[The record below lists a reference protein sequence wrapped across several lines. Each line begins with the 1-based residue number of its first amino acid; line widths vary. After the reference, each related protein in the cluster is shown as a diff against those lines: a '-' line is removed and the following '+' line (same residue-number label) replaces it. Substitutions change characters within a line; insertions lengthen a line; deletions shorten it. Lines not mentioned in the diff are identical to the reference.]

1 MKINILALVLGLFTC
16 TFAHADYDTDTIR
29 NKKNGGYFFSE
40 LTNIDH
46 NIVQNQCRTG
56 TCWSYSSLS
65 FFESELI
72 RLGKPK
78 VNLSEMFIVR
88 GAYIEKARNYIRMDG
103 HFNFGQGG
111 AFHDILYI
119 MDRYGIVPESEYTGL
134 NYGTD
139 KHNHSEMSGM
149 LKAQLDVIKK
159 KPQGGKLTPNWIKA
173 VKGTVEAYLGE
184 APKKFTFEG
193 KEYTPIT
200 FRDYLGIVPSDYVSL
215 TSFTHHPFYSQ
226 FVIEVPDNWAMQ
238 SSYNLPLEE
247 LWEVMETSL
256 KNGYTWAWGS
266 DVSEKGFSFRNGIAI
281 VPVHDSLLKVKGKD
295 NKFFSNAGSEKM
307 GNAFD
312 SPQPEKNITQAMRQ
326 EGFDNKTT
334 TDDHG
339 MHAVGIAI
347 DQNGTKYVKI
357 KNSWGTP
364 NYLKGYMYIS
374 EAFMKYKTINIQIHK
389 DAIPKGIKKKLRIN

>member
-1 MKINILALVLGLFTC
+1 MKKTIFTIITILVSTIALK
-16 TFAHADYDTDTIR
+16 ADYDTDTIR
-29 NKKNGGYFFSE
+29 NKKNGGYLFTE
-40 LTNIDH
+40 TTNIDH

-72 RLGKPK
+72 RMGKPK

-111 AFHDILYI
+111 AFHDILYV
-119 MDRYGIVPESEYTGL
+119 MNKYGIVPESEYTGL

-149 LKAQLDVIKK
+149 LKAQLDVVKR

-184 APKKFTFEG
+184 APEKFTFEG
-193 KEYTPIT
+193 KEYTPIS
-200 FRDYLGIVPSDYVSL
+200 FRDYLGIVPADYVSL

-247 LWEVMETSL
+247 LWEVMEYSL
-256 KNGYTWAWGS
+256 KNDYTFAWGS
-266 DVSEKGFSFRNGIAI
+266 DVSEKGFSFRNGIGI
-281 VPVHDSLLKVKGKD
+281 VPMHDSLLKVKGKD
-295 NKFFSNAGSEKM
+295 NKHFSNAGSQKL
-307 GNAFD
+307 GSAFD
-312 SPQPEKNITQAMRQ
+312 SPHPEKTITQKMRQ
-326 EGFDNKTT
+326 DGFDYKTT

-339 MHAVGIAI
+339 MHAVGLAT
-347 DQNGTKYVKI
+347 DQNGNKYVKI

-364 NYLKGYMYIS
+364 NYLKGYMFIS
-374 EAFMKYKTINIQIHK
+374 EAYMKYKTINIQIHK
-389 DAIPKGIKKKLRIN
+389 DAIPKSIKKKLGIK

>member
-16 TFAHADYDTDTIR
+16 TFTYADYDTDTIR

-312 SPQPEKNITQAMRQ
+312 SPQPEKKITQAMRQ

-374 EAFMKYKTINIQIHK
+374 KAFMKYKTINIQIHK
-389 DAIPKGIKKKLRIN
+389 DAIPKGIKKKLGIK

>member
-1 MKINILALVLGLFTC
+1 MKKILLGSIAILS
-16 TFAHADYDTDTIR
+16 FAFIAEADFDTDTIR
-29 NKKNGGYFFSE
+29 NKKNGGYFFNEQTS
-40 LTNIDH
+40 IDH

-72 RLGKPK
+72 RMGKPK

-88 GAYIEKARNYIRMDG
+88 GAYIEKAKNYIRMDG
-103 HFNFGQGG
+103 KMNFGQGG
-111 AFHDILYI
+111 AFHDILYV
-119 MDRYGIVPESEYTGL
+119 MERYGIVPETEYTGL

-139 KHNHSEMSGM
+139 VHNHSEMSGM
-149 LKAQLDVIKK
+149 LQAQLDVIKK

-184 APKKFTFEG
+184 APEKFTFEG
-193 KEYTPIT
+193 KEYNPIS

-226 FVIEVPDNWAMQ
+226 FMIEVPDNWAMQ
-238 SSYNLPLEE
+238 MSYNLPLEE
-247 LWEVMETSL
+247 FWQVMESSL
-256 KNGYTWAWGS
+256 SKGYTWAWGS
-266 DVSEKGFSFRNGIAI
+266 DVSEKGFSFRNGIGI
-281 VPVHDSLLKVKGKD
+281 VPTHDSLLKTKGKD
-295 NKFFSNAGSEKM
+295 NKFFSNAGSQKI
-307 GNAFD
+307 GSAFD
-312 SPQPEKNITQAMRQ
+312 SPQPEKTITQKMRQ

-339 MHAVGIAI
+339 MHAVGLAT

-374 EAFMKYKTINIQIHK
+374 ESFMKYKTINIQIHK
-389 DAIPKGIKKKLRIN
+389 DAIPKNIKKKLGIK

>member
-1 MKINILALVLGLFTC
+1 MKKTLFTFLIGLFA
-16 TFAHADYDTDTIR
+16 FSYVNADFDTDTIR

-72 RLGKPK
+72 RMGKPK

-119 MDRYGIVPESEYTGL
+119 MERYGIVPEAEYTGL

-149 LKAQLDVIKK
+149 LKAQLDVIKR

-184 APKKFTFEG
+184 APEKFTFEG
-193 KEYTPIT
+193 KEYTPLT

-238 SSYNLPLEE
+238 SSYNLPLDE

-312 SPQPEKNITQAMRQ
+312 SPQPEKTISQAMRQ

-389 DAIPKGIKKKLRIN
+389 DAIPKNIKKKLGIK